1 MLSNLLTTPSAMP
14 STKPNLNVHRV
25 VDIDDLTTATL
36 NAVLR
41 ENRGLGGALASA
53 AFGAGLTIAG
63 GALLA
68 LDFVHVVSWPIEALA
83 TVSGAIGAGVA
94 LTALGTWQWRKGD
107 KRLRKLE
114 AKLYASWYLQREIDA
129 APVAAQEPLP
139 TKDTQETQAPEAFG
153 RKHVIEAQQ
162 KAEELLRRV
171 MQRKSGSN

>member
-1 MLSNLLTTPSAMP
+1 MP

-41 ENRGLGGALASA
+41 ENRGLSGALASA

-63 GALLA
+63 SVLFA
-68 LDFVHVVSWPIEALA
+68 LDFAHIVSWPLEALA
-83 TVSGAIGAGVA
+83 AVSGAIGAGVA
-94 LTALGTWQWRKGD
+94 LTVLGTWQWRKANR
-107 KRLRKLE
+107 RLRKLE

-129 APVAAQEPLP
+129 APVVAQEPKP
-139 TKDTQETQAPEAFG
+139 MPDTTDTQAPEAFG

-162 KAEELLRRV
+162 TAEALLRRV